1 MLPVVDLA
9 RHTLAALYLA
19 YVMTSTKGPYAVF
32 TNARQSLPHG
42 GLLTCFFC
50 LVLWVSIGLRLM
62 PRALVDAA
70 AVAGGASALYKYS
83 GLGYE

>member
-1 MLPVVDLA
+1 MPAADLA

-19 YVMTSTKGPYAVF
+19 YVVTSTKGPYAVF
-32 TNARQSLPHG
+32 KKARERLPHG

-50 LVLWVSIGLRLM
+50 LVLWVAIGLRLV
-62 PRALVDAA
+62 PRIVVDAA